1 MSEVTLE
8 HFLRAAADIGAHG
21 DNDTLPFDV
30 DTNFVS
36 AKQNELAEVAFVF
49 SEELRKDSVSNSKN
63 KIAALT
69 VFSERLLVATGAS
82 GFRVTTKL
90 HPFWSIYFNGLG
102 IAIADQLEP
111 RRDQRTFSYRF
122 QAEGGSEL
130 FDRGSSWRVFREA
143 TSKEAALAPKGT
155 VVVQTDIS
163 SFYEHISHH
172 YLENLIDDLF
182 PDGRVGNQITALL

>member
-36 AKQNELAEVAFVF
+36 AKQNELAEVAFGF

-69 VFSERLLVATGAS
+69 VFSGRLLVAAGAS
-82 GFRVTTKL
+82 GFRVTTK
-90 HPFWSIYFNGLG
+90 FNRL
-102 IAIADQLEP
+102 L
-111 RRDQRTFSYRF
+111 
-122 QAEGGSEL
+122 
-130 FDRGSSWRVFREA
+130 
-143 TSKEAALAPKGT
+143 
-155 VVVQTDIS
+155 VQTQSPHLRERPAANLNSLPIHYQMDKNRR
-163 SFYEHISHH
+163 YEKAQPVKVGLSH
-172 YLENLIDDLF
+172 
-182 PDGRVGNQITALL
+182 

>member
-1 MSEVTLE
+1 MTEVTLE

-36 AKQNELAEVAFVF
+36 ARQNELAEVAFAF
-49 SEELRKDSVSNSKN
+49 SEELRKDSESNSKK

-102 IAIADQLEP
+102 VAIADQLEP

-122 QAEGGSEL
+122 QTEGGSEL
-130 FDRGSSWRVFREA
+130 FDRGSSWRVFR
-143 TSKEAALAPKGT
+143 
-155 VVVQTDIS
+155 
-163 SFYEHISHH
+163 
-172 YLENLIDDLF
+172 
-182 PDGRVGNQITALL
+182 